1 MCQVKELDV
10 KVLEVPSQ
18 LENSLF
24 LYFFFFFFLR
34 RDVVQDWV
42 GKKKAK
48 CKSKPHRGS
57 ERGLEVMIGQTLR
70 GSRARKDGRLRSHK
84 VGWES
89 FLPAGRASPLQ

>member
-1 MCQVKELDV
+1 M

-24 LYFFFFFFLR
+24 LFFLR

-70 GSRARKDGRLRSHK
+70 GSRARKDGRLRRHK
-84 VGWES
+84 RGWES